1 MTIRKQIN
9 LLLSAIVVV
18 SVLLT
23 ACEKPAKE
31 LSFNPD
37 EINEIFKTSPNRLQT
52 ADSLLAL
59 GVINQTAAD
68 AYKIE
73 YYGKV
78 GDMKRAEALADS
90 ALSRKPQTE
99 MDRFYRLII
108 VSNSVDHDVTARR
121 YAAGLQKA
129 QQVLDKFDGTDDAAF
144 INQHHYM
151 QSVYLFIL
159 TNVARCNINLERNE
173 QADANIH
180 QFLHLID
187 KFANQAQGD
196 SATMQQWANK
206 RVMYLTN
213 ICLAYCN
220 MRQWD
225 RAQSLL
231 TMIEKSMQEYA
242 RYPQADQ
249 QFLQTYS
256 FQISCVKATILEMN
270 GHHQEAAQ
278 AYEEFMK
285 NPFANSEVGRV
296 NSVNYLIFAQRY
308 DEAESKINDIEEVVR
323 KFGMKMDLQTLN
335 GVIKN
340 KFRAHLGAGH
350 RDSALAVATRIL
362 NQLDS
367 AEVWEK
373 RDKAAEMAVVHETH
387 QKDAEIA
394 EKEAS
399 LLHTRVIALAILLS
413 LLLVFFVIHALVRRH
428 ARSRLQAL
436 NEQLETANSQLAQNN
451 QLLTVANERAEE
463 SSRMKT
469 NFIQQISHEI
479 RTPLNILSGFSQ
491 ILTDDGVELDA
502 TARKDINRQIIENT
516 DRITGLVNKMLEL
529 SEANCRTFI
538 ELNDHVPVT
547 QIANEAVAV
556 SGIDHTGHLDFELKA
571 PAEAETTILN
581 TSLNAAA
588 RALTLLLD
596 NARKFT
602 APAEAYGH
610 QASAATKQHATL
622 TIRISKDSVQ
632 FVVEDSGIG
641 IPADEAE
648 HIFEE
653 FVQLNEYYDG
663 TGIGLTVARSLA
675 RRLGGDI
682 QLDTT
687 YTHGARF
694 ILTLPR

>member
-1 MTIRKQIN
+1 MTIRKKIN

-37 EINEIFKTSPNRLQT
+37 EINEIFKTSQNRLQT

-99 MDRFYRLII
+99 MDRFYHLII

-256 FQISCVKATILEMN
+256 FQISCVKATILEKN

-588 RALTLLLD
+588 RALTLLLG

-653 FVQLNEYYDG
+653 FVQLNDYYDG

>member
-1 MTIRKQIN
+1 
-9 LLLSAIVVV
+9 
-18 SVLLT
+18 
-23 ACEKPAKE
+23 
-31 LSFNPD
+31 
-37 EINEIFKTSPNRLQT
+37 
-52 ADSLLAL
+52 
-59 GVINQTAAD
+59 
-68 AYKIE
+68 
-73 YYGKV
+73 
-78 GDMKRAEALADS
+78 
-90 ALSRKPQTE
+90 
-99 MDRFYRLII
+99 
-108 VSNSVDHDVTARR
+108 
-121 YAAGLQKA
+121 
-129 QQVLDKFDGTDDAAF
+129 
-144 INQHHYM
+144 
-151 QSVYLFIL
+151 
-159 TNVARCNINLERNE
+159 
-173 QADANIH
+173 
-180 QFLHLID
+180 
-187 KFANQAQGD
+187 
-196 SATMQQWANK
+196 
-206 RVMYLTN
+206 
-213 ICLAYCN
+213 
-220 MRQWD
+220 
-225 RAQSLL
+225 
-231 TMIEKSMQEYA
+231 
-242 RYPQADQ
+242 
-249 QFLQTYS
+249 
-256 FQISCVKATILEMN
+256 
-270 GHHQEAAQ
+270 
-278 AYEEFMK
+278 
-285 NPFANSEVGRV
+285 
-296 NSVNYLIFAQRY
+296 
-308 DEAESKINDIEEVVR
+308 
-323 KFGMKMDLQTLN
+323 MDLHTLN

-556 SGIDHTGHLDFELKA
+556 SGIDHTGHLDFELKV

-602 APAEAYGH
+602 APAEAYAH
-610 QASAATKQHATL
+610 QASTSTKQHATL

>member
-1 MTIRKQIN
+1 MTIRKKIN

-37 EINEIFKTSPNRLQT
+37 EINEIFKSSPNRLQT

-78 GDMKRAEALADS
+78 GDMKRAEAIADS
-90 ALSRKPQTE
+90 ALSRKPQSE
-99 MDRFYRLII
+99 MDRFYHLII

-602 APAEAYGH
+602 APAEAYAH
-610 QASAATKQHATL
+610 QASTATKQHATL